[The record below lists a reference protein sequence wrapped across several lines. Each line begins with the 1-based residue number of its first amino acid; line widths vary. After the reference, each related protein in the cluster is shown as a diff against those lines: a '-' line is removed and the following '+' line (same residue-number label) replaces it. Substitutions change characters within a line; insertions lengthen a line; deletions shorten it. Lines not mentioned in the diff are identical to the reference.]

1 MSEDEKSLAK
11 RGLYDTK
18 YIAKL
23 WNLSERRIQQ
33 LAQSKI
39 IPSEKIKGMN
49 YYPLIDAW
57 RKYTYYLQDIVN
69 NKINNEEEL
78 EREKLLAEISLK
90 QAKAETA
97 QLDLLTAKAD
107 LLIAEDVRDYI
118 EDLCA
123 NIKSMLSALPG
134 RLAMDLMN
142 VKNPVECSKIID
154 SAISEVLEDLSK
166 YKFSRK
172 YYQEKVSEQNNRRE
186 DEDENEV

>member
-69 NKINNEEEL
+69 NKINNDEEL

>member
-39 IPSEKIKGMN
+39 IPSEKIKGIN

-69 NKINNEEEL
+69 NKMNNDVEL

-142 VKNPVECSKIID
+142 VNNPVECSKIID
-154 SAISEVLEDLSK
+154 SAIGEVLEDLSK